1 MKTIKSR
8 KITKAIF
15 AVLVL
20 LVSSPTLSAYP
31 PDNAAVL
38 YYKAFMLYEPPEF
51 GPMLWDYWKGNIE
64 SNEKIEEFLKK
75 NRRIIDIVLDATR
88 IDHCD
93 WGLDYSQGME
103 VLLPPHHKARK
114 IFALLAAE
122 ARMQADR
129 GDYRKALGRC
139 MSIYRMACHLNE
151 RPIVCYL
158 VGTAINAATH
168 KYITTRFLSEMPQ
181 DIDTL
186 TWLRDELT
194 KLDKKPYSVKP
205 SIRWKREAGIISM
218 SPERIG
224 RVVESGLDD
233 GPIIWPQ
240 HKALIKKA
248 LERIRTADKQFF
260 ARNIAYWNDYM
271 DSVEAAFDLPYPQG
285 YAKLKKLD
293 EELPKEFSKNPDAT
307 LTASLAPTWHRIY
320 SISIRLGT
328 RSNAVKTAIEIYIT
342 KAKTGKLPDTL
353 PAGLPGDLYSGKDFK
368 YEKTKEGF
376 VLRCWGKD
384 LNKGEIRQYEF
395 KTSR

>member
-20 LVSSPTLSAYP
+20 LISAPSLSAYP
-31 PDNAAVL
+31 PDNAAAL
-38 YYKAFMLYEPPEF
+38 YYKAFMLYEPEHQID
-51 GPMLWDYWKGNIE
+51 LWDYWKGNIK

-93 WGLDYSQGME
+93 WGLDYSQGAE
-103 VLLPPHHKARK
+103 VLLPPHHKARQ

-129 GDYRKALGRC
+129 GDYRQALGRC
-139 MSIYRMACHLNE
+139 ISIYRMARHLNE
-151 RPIVCYL
+151 RPIICYL
-158 VGTAINAATH
+158 VGTAINSATH
-168 KYITTRFLSEMPQ
+168 KYITTQFLSEMPQ
-181 DIDTL
+181 DTETL

-194 KLDKKPYSVKP
+194 EFDRQPYSVKP
-205 SIRWKREAGIISM
+205 ALRWKREAAIISM

-233 GPIIWPQ
+233 GPT
-240 HKALIKKA
+240 KKKA
-248 LERIRTADKQFF
+248 LERIRTADQQFF
-260 ARNIAYWNDYM
+260 AKNIAYWSDYM

-293 EELPKEFSKNPDAT
+293 DELSDEFATNPNAT
-307 LTASLAPTWHRIY
+307 LTDCLEPGFFRIY
-320 SISIRLGT
+320 VSSVRLENG
-328 RSNAVKTAIEIYIT
+328 SNAIRAAVEVYLT
-342 KAKTGKLPDTL
+342 KAATGSLPETL
-353 PAGLPGDLYSGKDFK
+353 PKGVPCDLYSGKPFK
-368 YEKTKEGF
+368 YEKTADGF
-376 VLRCWGKD
+376 ILRCQGRELYRD
-384 LNKGEIRQYEF
+384 EIHEYEF
-395 KTSR
+395 KVKK

>member
-1 MKTIKSR
+1 MKTIKSG
-8 KITKAIF
+8 KMTTAIL
-15 AVLVL
+15 AVLML
-20 LVSSPTLSAYP
+20 LVSTSSAFAYP

-51 GPMLWDYWKGNIE
+51 GPMLWDYWKGNIG
-64 SNEKIEEFLKK
+64 SNEKIEDLLKK

-114 IFALLAAE
+114 VFALLAAE

-139 MSIYRMACHLNE
+139 ISIYRMARHLNE

-158 VGTAINAATH
+158 VGSAINAATH
-168 KYITTRFLSEMPQ
+168 KYLTTRFLSEMPQ
-181 DIDTL
+181 DTEIL

-194 KLDKKPYSVKP
+194 EFDKRPFFIEPVL
-205 SIRWKREAGIISM
+205 RWKREAAIISM

-233 GPIIWPQ
+233 GPT
-240 HKALIKKA
+240 KKKA
-248 LERIRTADKQFF
+248 LERIRTADRQFF
-260 ARNIAYWNDYM
+260 AKNIAYWNDYM

-293 EELPKEFSKNPDAT
+293 EELTKEFSKNPDAT

-320 SISIRLGT
+320 SISIRLRSG
-328 RSNAVKTAIEIYIT
+328 SNAIKTAIEIYIT
-342 KAKTGKLPDTL
+342 KAKTGNLPDEL
-353 PAGLPGDLYSGKDFK
+353 PAGLPGDLYSGKPFQ
-368 YEKTKEGF
+368 YEKTADGF
-376 VLRCWGKD
+376 ILRCQGRELSRD
-384 LNKGEIRQYEF
+384 EIYKYEF
-395 KTSR
+395 KVKK